1 MITLWSVWV
10 LMPQGS
16 DGDTILAKSTVFR
29 MRCKTEA
36 LLSVVIKNPMTL
48 LVKCRGVTLVSW
60 VPFIH
65 LHPFVRPWACWS
77 ENIVFRRIIDA
88 LLF

>member
-16 DGDTILAKSTVFR
+16 DGVTILAKSNVFR

-48 LVKCRGVTLVSW
+48 LVKSRGVTPVVLGAIHSFAPICAPMGLLV
-60 VPFIH
+60 
-65 LHPFVRPWACWS
+65 
-77 ENIVFRRIIDA
+77 
-88 LLF
+88 